1 VLSDSGRKRIGV
13 LGGTFDPIHYGHLM
27 AAEEARELL
36 GLTKVIFVPS
46 GNPPHKSSQDVTDG
60 EQRWAMTVLAT
71 QDNPWF
77 TVSRVEL
84 DRADVSYTVDTLQ
97 LLQEQMPEA
106 ELYFITGA
114 DMFLELP
121 TWKEPETILRSFHF
135 VAVAR
140 PGWRVASLDGRLRV
154 LVERYRCHVHILNI
168 PGIAVSSTEIRDRL
182 RAGRSVRYLVP
193 TPVVSYILQ
202 EGLYGAQAC
211 QSG

>member
-1 VLSDSGRKRIGV
+1 MLSDSGRKRIGV